1 MAEIV
6 QGEEDSRRSG
16 ILNAAI
22 AAFARGYKTVSTD
35 EIVRAAGVSKGLL
48 FHYFGT
54 KKDLYLRAYEYAAQA
69 VISELFGL
77 VNLEE
82 RDILNRW
89 RQIALLKLDLLQK
102 HPRILQFLSRL
113 PDSPEVSEGV
123 TELQGRLSEGLS
135 PKLFENVDR
144 SLFREDIDADDAIR
158 VIAYTIES
166 YAQDQFDPGKSAE
179 EYYAEYDRYLSDLDR
194 FVRLFRIC
202 FYRQGGNEHGGH

>member
-1 MAEIV
+1 MAGTI
-6 QGEEDSRRSG
+6 QGEEDSRRGG

-54 KKDLYLRAYEYAAQA
+54 KKDLYLQAYEYAAQT

-82 RDILNRW
+82 RDMLNRW

-102 HPRILQFLSRL
+102 HPKILEFLSRL
-113 PDSPEVSEGV
+113 PDSPEACGGV
-123 TELQGRLSEGLS
+123 QELRDKLSGELS
-135 PKLFENVDR
+135 PKLFENIDR
-144 SLFREDIDADDAIR
+144 SLFREDIDTDDAIR

-166 YAQDQFDPGKSAE
+166 YAQDQLDPDKSAE
-179 EYYAEYDRYLSDLDR
+179 EYYAEYGRYLSDLDR

-202 FYRQGGNEHGGH
+202 FYRQGENEHGGH